1 MGAFFI
7 FLNGQF
13 YWRFLKLSNTII
25 DNNKIERLSS
35 VNTIGVTKRRIIV
48 PFSFSECF
56 SYLGIENFYLQNI
69 PIYLFKATF
78 VEIILISEGGGGLKR
93 QVACLAGQKSN
104 NKSGHQYF

>member
-7 FLNGQF
+7 FLEGQF
-13 YWRFLKLSNTII
+13 YGRFLKVSNTII

-78 VEIILISEGGGGLKR
+78 VEIILISGGGGLMR